1 MSCCKK
7 PVEEGCGCGNN
18 SFSNGAFIILI
29 LYILLA
35 IILGGLIF

>member
-7 PVEEGCGCGNN
+7 EEKACPCQNTN
-18 SFSNGAFIILI
+18 SAFIILI

-35 IILGGLIF
+35 IILGSIIF